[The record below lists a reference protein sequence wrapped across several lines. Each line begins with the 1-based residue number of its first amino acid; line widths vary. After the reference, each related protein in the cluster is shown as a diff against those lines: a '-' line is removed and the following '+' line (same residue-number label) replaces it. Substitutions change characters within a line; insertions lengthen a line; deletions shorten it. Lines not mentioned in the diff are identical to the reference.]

1 MFLQKKNQNTLTYV
15 SGGLPAIFSTVL
27 DSFEGVSSGTCL
39 PVQSFFTFDVVSSE
53 HVLNN

>member
-15 SGGLPAIFSTVL
+15 SGGLSTAL
-27 DSFEGVSSGTCL
+27 DSLEGVSSGTCL
-39 PVQSFFTFDVVSSE
+39 AVQSFFTFDVVSSL